1 LLAFFFFKKKAFFM
15 DFLFNS
21 HGLQLEAS
29 LSNPA
34 LTYLQDNE
42 YQMMLHVDAAPE
54 HVLEIILKVS
64 ELANASFKMLG
75 MPLLNGGPERTFMI
89 EIKGD
94 YDFLL
99 NIRQQLGVFQFD
111 QDIDEE
117 QLHAVEIQAD
127 NQMVIG

>member
-1 LLAFFFFKKKAFFM
+1 M
-15 DFLFNS
+15 DFLLNT
-21 HGLQLEAS
+21 HGLVLEAS

-42 YQMMLHVDAAPE
+42 YHMMLQVDAVPE
-54 HVLEIILKVS
+54 QALEIILKVS
-64 ELANASFKMLG
+64 EIANAAFKMLG

-89 EIKGD
+89 EIKGN

-99 NIRQQLGVFQFD
+99 NIRQQLGVFQLD

-117 QLHAVEIQAD
+117 QLHAAEIQAN